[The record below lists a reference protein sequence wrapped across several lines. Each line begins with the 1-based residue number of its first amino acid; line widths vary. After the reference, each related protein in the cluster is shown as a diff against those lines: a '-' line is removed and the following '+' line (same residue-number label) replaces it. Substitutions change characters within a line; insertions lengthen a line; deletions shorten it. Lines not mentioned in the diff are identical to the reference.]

1 MSFFMCRIIILFLVF
16 YIPVN
21 VALAGKKSNG
31 YTDSIAVLTTQGI
44 RNHAQIDRV
53 NKLIEAQC
61 NSGNFVSDSLINPAQ
76 EVVEAA
82 RQLNYSAGL
91 ADALLN
97 LVRIYLDRYESTK
110 SLEYA
115 LEAYNLYEKNGDHS
129 KMAYMLMQLGIIYY
143 TQNNFNKSLE
153 YYNNS
158 VSEYEKIGDKSR
170 IATLFY
176 LSGINYSKLKNYPS
190 SLTFFNRAKEI
201 KTAINDEKGIAE
213 CNIGLA
219 ELFIGMNN
227 PDSAVYYL
235 GLARTF
241 TTKTNN
247 RYGNAKS
254 DILKAEALFLKQEY
268 DTAIAYA
275 NEGLKLADFIN
286 ARELMVD
293 AYKILYRISSQ
304 KKDYENAFKQ
314 MLNYTSLRDSIVNE
328 KTTRNLSRLEGDFIL
343 EKKQSEILLL
353 EKENRNRSILLRASI
368 IIGILALLLS
378 LLYYNKNQIKNKAN
392 KKLEKAYYDLETT
405 QQQLVQQEK
414 LASLG
419 HLTAGI
425 AHEIKNPLNFVNNF
439 SHLSVELLKELNE
452 TDNNAEKELIF
463 KDIVMNIEKIA
474 HHGER
479 ANSIVTRMLEH
490 SRTGK
495 REIEPT
501 DLNRLIK
508 EYVQLAYQ
516 ALRIKHPG
524 FSCTIVTRL
533 DEKIPVLNLVSQ
545 EISRVLLNIFNNC
558 LYVVAEK
565 YEADKSF
572 HPELKVTAAIAVN
585 QVIITI
591 RDNGPGIPEKIRE
604 RIFQPFFTTKPA
616 GEGTGLGLSISYDII
631 KAHGGNITATNHA
644 EGGAAFTIT
653 LPVQ

>member
-1 MSFFMCRIIILFLVF
+1 MHVIYAFPKDEII
-16 YIPVN
+16 
-21 VALAGKKSNG
+21 AGS
-31 YTDSIAVLTTQGI
+31 DSITVLVARGLNKPEHIDKVNGI
-44 RNHAQIDRV
+44 
-53 NKLIEAQC
+53 IEARC
-61 NSGNFVSDSLINPAQ
+61 NSGRFISDSLITGAQ
-76 EVVEAA
+76 EIVESA
-82 RQLNYSAGL
+82 RQLNYTAGL

-97 LVRIYLDRYESTK
+97 LVRLYLDRYESTK

-115 LEAYNLYEKNGDHS
+115 LEAYSIYEAKGNHS

-143 TQNNFNKSLE
+143 TQNNFTKSLE
-153 YYNNS
+153 YYNSS

-176 LSGINYSKLKNYPS
+176 LSGINYSKLKNYPA

-201 KTAINDEKGIAE
+201 KTAIGDEKGLAE

-219 ELFIGMNN
+219 DLFIGMNN
-227 PDSAVYYL
+227 PDSAIYYL
-235 GLARTF
+235 GLARYYTS
-241 TTKTNN
+241 KTNN

-254 DILKAEALFLKQEY
+254 DILKAEALFLKKDF
-268 DTAIAYA
+268 DTAITLA
-275 NEGLKLADFIN
+275 NDGLKIAFSIN

-293 AYKILYRISSQ
+293 AYKILYRISAQ
-304 KKDYENAFKQ
+304 KKDYENAFVQ
-314 MLNYTSLRDSIVNE
+314 MMNYTSLRDSIVNE
-328 KTTRNLSRLEGDFIL
+328 KTSRNLSRLEGDFIL
-343 EKKQSEILLL
+343 DKKQSEILLL
-353 EKENRNRSILLRASI
+353 EKENRNRAILLRASI

-378 LLYYNKNQIKNKAN
+378 LLYYNKNQIKNRAN
-392 KKLEKAYYDLETT
+392 KKLEKAYHDLETT

-452 TDNNAEKELIF
+452 TQNPAEKEMIF
-463 KDIVMNIEKIA
+463 KDIVLNMEKIA

-501 DLNRLIK
+501 DINRLIK

-516 ALRIKHPG
+516 AVRIKHPG
-524 FSCTIVTRL
+524 FSCTIVSTP
-533 DEKIPVLNLVSQ
+533 DDKIPVLKLVSQ

-558 LYVVAEK
+558 LYVVAKK
-565 YEADKSF
+565 YEADPTF
-572 HPELKVTAAIAVN
+572 HPEIKVATILAGN
-585 QVIITI
+585 LVIIII
-591 RDNGPGIPEKIRE
+591 RDNGPGIPENILE

-631 KAHGGNITATNHA
+631 KAHGGNITATNHH
-644 EGGAAFTIT
+644 EGGACFTIT